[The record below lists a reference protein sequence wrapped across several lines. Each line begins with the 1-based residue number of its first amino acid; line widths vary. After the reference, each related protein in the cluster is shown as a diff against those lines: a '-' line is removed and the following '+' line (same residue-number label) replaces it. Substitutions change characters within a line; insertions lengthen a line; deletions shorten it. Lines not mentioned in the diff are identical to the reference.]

1 MWGSLHVEIHFAEPR
16 EPGGLAMT
24 EKQLKLIYADACSA
38 VGRVPDKAQSVA
50 WLAVLGSF
58 EEADVRAALVTW
70 WGDTALVPSGSGFRT
85 RGSVMP
91 AASDLKAMVLDA
103 LRKDREARR
112 FQPCSRRTTDDS
124 GKEFTCD
131 KGDLWTREP
140 GSYWE
145 RAGKCLCHVK
155 WEQTN
160 GKVVAA

>member
-1 MWGSLHVEIHFAEPR
+1 MTREQLWKIYQDACAAIGRTAVSVQAEPW
-16 EPGGLAMT
+16 M
-24 EKQLKLIYADACSA
+24 
-38 VGRVPDKAQSVA
+38 
-50 WLAVLGSF
+50 AVLGTF
-58 EEADVRAALVTW
+58 EERDVRAALVTW
-70 WGDTALVPSGSGFRT
+70 WGDTELVPSGSGFRT

-112 FQPCSRRTTDDS
+112 FQPCGRRTTDDS

-131 KGDLWTREP
+131 KGDLWTRDP

-145 RAGKCLCHVK
+145 RAGKCPCRVK

-160 GKVVAA
+160 GKGITYLTPLRG